1 MAAVARYLAD
11 KSALARLHR
20 PTVFSALAPLIEAG
34 LVATCAMIE
43 FEVLWSTRSPTEFD
57 DVRADRDRGYEWLTT
72 EDQDWRRALDVQQ
85 RLWAEGLIRAVPL
98 PDLLIAAVAERHRV
112 TVLHYD
118 ADYDHIASI
127 TQQPAAWVVPQGSVP

>member
-1 MAAVARYLAD
+1 
-11 KSALARLHR
+11 
-20 PTVFSALAPLIEAG
+20 
-34 LVATCAMIE
+34 MIE